1 MFQIFGN
8 LDIYE
13 RTIFLLQVGR
23 VSFLHHAYMKAT
35 NLELIYCDFEKI
47 CRIWLFYIYICKLA
61 MISKGTATSVI
72 EPPES
77 PWEGDAAST
86 VRGALRSSPEYS

>member
-1 MFQIFGN
+1 MTLKRFVEF
-8 LDIYE
+8 D
-13 RTIFLLQVGR
+13 T
-23 VSFLHHAYMKAT
+23 S
-35 NLELIYCDFEKI
+35 
-47 CRIWLFYIYICKLA
+47 ICKLA

-72 EPPES
+72 EPPEL